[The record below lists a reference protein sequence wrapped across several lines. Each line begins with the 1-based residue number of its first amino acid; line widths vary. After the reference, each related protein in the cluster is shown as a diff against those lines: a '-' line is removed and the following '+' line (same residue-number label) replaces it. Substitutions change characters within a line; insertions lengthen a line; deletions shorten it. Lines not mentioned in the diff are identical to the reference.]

1 MRDEVV
7 AEIHG
12 KNSNYFSL
20 DDSERCT
27 CRRIAVNRFLEQDPE
42 WLLHWESSLA
52 DLPEDHRNMA
62 RSFACD
68 LIVSRVATIWTS
80 TKAHAKRKF
89 LAETEEPQKKR
100 GRGEDAFKTCE
111 NCQCKLICP
120 SCDADQ
126 LKDRENQ
133 KCESNMD
140 GERLRTETGTPSPSP
155 VNSGSIPPAD
165 KDHART
171 GDEDN
176 EETEDG
182 DEESVEPF
190 DEEKAEEELEETYV
204 IPNAI
209 ADR

>member
-20 DDSERCT
+20 DDSERST
-27 CRRIAVNRFLEQDPE
+27 CRRIAVNRCLEQNPE

-89 LAETEEPQKKR
+89 IAEIEEPQKKR
-100 GRGEDAFKTCE
+100 GRGEDALKTCDK
-111 NCQCKLICP
+111 CQCKLICP
-120 SCDADQ
+120 FCDADQ
-126 LKDRENQ
+126 LKDLENQ
-133 KCESNMD
+133 KCESDMD
-140 GERLRTETGTPSPSP
+140 GLQLQTEVETPSPSP
-155 VNSGSIPPAD
+155 VNSGSIPPTD
-165 KDHART
+165 KDYART
-171 GDEDN
+171 GDEEN
-176 EETEDG
+176 EENAD

-209 ADR
+209 ADQ